1 MPDEIEIE
9 TTPSGPVPPSSAPPV
24 NVAKKPATGTELLTL
39 RVTHTDVTSH
49 LANVKRQRG
58 GIGSGGY
65 DDKQTSLR
73 QYFGGGGAAA

>member
-9 TTPSGPVPPSSAPPV
+9 TSPSGPVPPTSAPPA
-24 NVAKKPATGTELLTL
+24 NVATKRASGSELLTM

-65 DDKQTSLR
+65 DEKQTSLR